1 MTSAHRHPP
10 PPPNSQSDFR
20 LPSLKDL
27 NFYRPSGGQ
36 PALQLP
42 ETSIAQQEQPPSQPA
57 RHPATWSRS
66 TPNPYPPPPAQ
77 PPYPDVPTKVEYSS
91 SNIAYAIP
99 FSAQPNAVPVAMQ
112 PRREQPMS
120 HPHSPNLPKRQR
132 TASSSSGAATR
143 DGRPSHVCASFFG
156 VHFAL
161 LILNITA

>member
-27 NFYRPSGGQ
+27 NFYRPSGVQ

-42 ETSIAQQEQPPSQPA
+42 ETSIPQQEQPPSQPA

-66 TPNPYPPPPAQ
+66 APNPYPPPPAH
-77 PPYPDVPTKVEYSS
+77 DVPTKVEYPS

-99 FSAQPNAVPVAMQ
+99 FSAQSNSVPVNMQ
-112 PRREQPMS
+112 PRREQQPMS
-120 HPHSPNLPKRQR
+120 HSHSPNLPKRQR
-132 TASSSSGAATR
+132 TASSSSTAATR
-143 DGRPSHVCASFFG
+143 DGRSSHVCASFFW
-156 VHFAL
+156 HFIFL
-161 LILNITA
+161 TLIL